1 MKSPTH
7 PPTHAQ
13 PFPWV
18 SVCVIA
24 FTLGVAFQPA
34 LAPTLLYE
42 RLALLRGEY
51 WRLWT
56 GHFVH
61 FGSSH
66 LYWNLAVFAVA
77 SIWSER
83 LTPGRTRLLLVVAP
97 GVIGLALF
105 GLEPALA
112 TYGGLS
118 GVATAMLVFLATTQL
133 ARLGPAAATSDRW
146 FWRAVLTLVVLKIG
160 AEFALQQP
168 LFARFAPAGI
178 RAVPLAHLSGALV
191 ATVMHRNLRGFRP
204 RLLPRRRG

>member
-1 MKSPTH
+1 
-7 PPTHAQ
+7 
-13 PFPWV
+13 
-18 SVCVIA
+18 
-24 FTLGVAFQPA
+24 
-34 LAPTLLYE
+34 
-42 RLALLRGEY
+42 
-51 WRLWT
+51 
-56 GHFVH
+56 
-61 FGSSH
+61 
-66 LYWNLAVFAVA
+66 
-77 SIWSER
+77 
-83 LTPGRTRLLLVVAP
+83 LLVVAP

-133 ARLGPAAATSDRW
+133 ARLGAAAATSDRW